1 MVHGLVGSIFGYFV
15 LHPIAMAVFAY
26 FEPGR
31 GSGELEFVLGRAMQ
45 SFSFGML
52 PMALVFATFSM
63 VIGAMDGYYRS
74 LLRFQRDDLASQL
87 VVNERY
93 RQRLETQNSALKEL
107 SRTKRRMTYFL
118 MHDIKNHLGCVL
130 GYAKLL
136 LGRDENATW
145 SEGDRDAVAK
155 INRQATR
162 MAGAVRDVL
171 DLALGTTFFF
181 TIPNQQPATFGGKN
195 GESTDV

>member
-1 MVHGLVGSIFGYFV
+1 
-15 LHPIAMAVFAY
+15 
-26 FEPGR
+26 
-31 GSGELEFVLGRAMQ
+31 
-45 SFSFGML
+45 
-52 PMALVFATFSM
+52 
-63 VIGAMDGYYRS
+63 
-74 LLRFQRDDLASQL
+74 
-87 VVNERY
+87 
-93 RQRLETQNSALKEL
+93 
-107 SRTKRRMTYFL
+107 MTYFL